1 MNMLLIQ
8 LIKYKKQ
15 LVHDG
20 EDNKYSREKIFF
32 RLYSFN
38 QSLLNVAALYA
49 EHCSYGSEDRSDELE
64 QPPPLVVSIRLHL
77 FDFIKFS

>member
-1 MNMLLIQ
+1 MKARITYTAERKSSFGCILLI
-8 LIKYKKQ
+8 
-15 LVHDG
+15 
-20 EDNKYSREKIFF
+20 
-32 RLYSFN
+32 

-49 EHCSYGSEDRSDELE
+49 EHCSYGSEDRCDELE